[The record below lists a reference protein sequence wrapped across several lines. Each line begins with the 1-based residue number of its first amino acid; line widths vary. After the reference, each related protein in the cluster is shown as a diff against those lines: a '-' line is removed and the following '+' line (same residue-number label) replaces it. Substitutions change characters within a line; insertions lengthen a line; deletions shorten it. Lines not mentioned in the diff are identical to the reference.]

1 VETSEQQRRPTV
13 GSLAHTLAAAQLD
26 FDAIDV
32 ADMLWL
38 AQFAATPAPA
48 QPDPAPVEE
57 PAADLPGLDP
67 APGSPPPSIEIDD
80 LPPPP
85 DGGLNLYADT
95 PAPEPTGEEA
105 TEPAPSP
112 PGTPFAV
119 PAAPALRTRIDLARA
134 LRPLMRKVPSR
145 TQFDLDEAATVTQIA
160 ETAVWL
166 PVVRPRP
173 ERWLELDLV
182 VESSKTTV
190 IWEQAI
196 AELNHLVEYQGAFRA
211 LRTWHLDGVEG
222 QIRLFPRWRDG
233 LQPQSAATVSQR
245 PHTPKE
251 LVDPSGQR
259 LIWLVSDCTSAL
271 WRQGQ
276 LHPTLM
282 AWSQAQSVAIVQLLP
297 ESLWTRTALRDGHQV
312 KLSALAPGLPNS
324 RLEVEGL
331 PSRLVQ
337 RGGKDLATVPI
348 ITLEAPALKR
358 WARVVAG
365 AGDTRTPGRSFDL
378 TFLRRQA
385 KRARLAPPS
394 GAQPPPTAQ
403 ERVDLFR
410 ATASKTARQLANLM
424 AATPVSLPVI
434 NLLREAFKADFAEEV
449 SQSHVAEVL
458 LSGLLRR
465 CDTEADA
472 LCRYEFWGDDATQ
485 PEQRVRDILLGDT
498 AIAQTIKVLDV
509 LSAAICQKLGSPTKS
524 FQALLGDLTEAE
536 AAPEELRAAALPF
549 ATVGLDV
556 LRRLGGEYADLAE
569 HYGSIRTGQQGE
581 AERSASEFL
590 LEDDTYEVAEFI
602 NFPPL
607 EPFEFVDAQFEE
619 ETPFPP
625 PLQTAEFTVVTFEA
639 SPEPEV
645 AESGSN
651 EPAIEPFEFIIA
663 TLHRS
668 SGQTQQSRIQGQETT
683 AKWVIERQQQQ
694 AYRLIEA
701 LPRAIVLEM
710 VSIPGGSFTMGS
722 PDDEPQRYDD
732 ESPQHEVTVPPFCMG
747 RYPITQAQWQA
758 VAALPRVK
766 RELDPDSSNFKGDN
780 RPVERVSWHDAV
792 EFCARLSAH
801 TERQYRLPSEAEWE
815 YACRAG
821 TTTPFHFGETITSEV
836 ANYKAIRSYGDGS
849 QGEYRRE
856 TTPVDHF
863 GIANPFGL
871 SDMHGNVSEW
881 CQDPWHRNYE
891 GAPTDGSVWP
901 GDGSRHVR
909 RGGSWYG
916 NPRYCRSAYRFNNN
930 ADNRFSSVGFRVCCS
945 APRLSP

>member
-1 VETSEQQRRPTV
+1 VETSEQQRRPAV

-26 FDAIDV
+26 FDAIDL

-38 AQFAATPAPA
+38 AQFTASPATAL
-48 QPDPAPVEE
+48 PDAE
-57 PAADLPGLDP
+57 PAGETEPDRPDLDATSATTPPSTERDDR
-67 APGSPPPSIEIDD
+67 SPPPAE
-80 LPPPP
+80 P
-85 DGGLNLYADT
+85 DLNLYADAPDPPSA
-95 PAPEPTGEEA
+95 PAEEDSA
-105 TEPAPSP
+105 EAAPPP

-119 PAAPALRTRIDLARA
+119 PAAPALRTRMDLARA

-160 ETAVWL
+160 ETEVWL
-166 PVVRPRP
+166 PVVRPWP

-211 LRTWHLDGVEG
+211 LRTWHLDGIDD

-233 LQPQSAATVSQR
+233 LQPQSAATASQR

-297 ESLWTRTALRDGHQV
+297 EPLWTRTALRDGHQV

-348 ITLEAPALKR
+348 VTLEAPALKR

-378 TFLRRQA
+378 AFLRRQA
-385 KRARLAPPS
+385 ARGRSTPPQ

-449 SQSHVAEVL
+449 RQSHVAEVL

-472 LCRYEFWGDDATQ
+472 LCRYEFWGDDDTE

-498 AIAQTIKVLDV
+498 AIAQTMKVLDV
-509 LSAAICQKLGSPTKS
+509 LSAAICRQLGSPTKS
-524 FQALLGDLTEAE
+524 FQALLGDLAE
-536 AAPEELRAAALPF
+536 TAPEDVRAAALPF

-569 HYGSIRTGQQGE
+569 RYGSIRTGQQVDTDIPV
-581 AERSASEFL
+581 SDFL

-607 EPFEFVDAQFEE
+607 EPFEFIDAQFEE
-619 ETPFPP
+619 EASFPP

-639 SPEPEV
+639 SSEPEV
-645 AESGSN
+645 AESGSD
-651 EPAIEPFEFIIA
+651 EPAIEPFEFTIA
-663 TLHRS
+663 TLHRRS
-668 SGQTQQSRIQGQETT
+668 RQTQQSGGQGQEGTG
-683 AKWVIERQQQQ
+683 WVTERRQHQ
-694 AYRLIEA
+694 AYRFIEI
-701 LPRAIVLEM
+701 LPGSVPLEM
-710 VSIPGGSFTMGS
+710 VLIPSGIFLMGS
-722 PDDEPQRYDD
+722 PED
-732 ESPQHEVTVPPFCMG
+732 ESGRLEREGPQHQVTVPPFCMG
-747 RYPITQAQWQA
+747 RYPITQAQWRT
-758 VAALPRVK
+758 VTALPEVERD
-766 RELDPDSSNFKGDN
+766 LNPDPSSFKGDK
-780 RPVERVSWHDAV
+780 RPVERVSWHDIASNSV
-792 EFCARLSAH
+792 PASPPVH
-801 TERQYRLPSEAEWE
+801 ERQYRLPSEAEWE

-821 TTTPFHFGETITSEV
+821 TSTPFHFGDMISPDV
-836 ANYKAIRSYGDGS
+836 VNYNGSSYAGGP
-849 QGEYRRE
+849 QGERRSK
-856 TTPVDHF
+856 TTPVGHF
-863 GIANPFGL
+863 GIANAFGL
-871 SDMHGNVSEW
+871 SDMHGNVFEW
-881 CQDPWHRNYE
+881 CQDHWHSSYK
-891 GAPTDGSVWP
+891 GAPTNSSAWVGNSSDQVC
-901 GDGSRHVR
+901 
-909 RGGSWYG
+909 RGGSWFG
-916 NPRYCRSAYRFNNN
+916 SPRYCRSAYRSSNIADDYNN
-930 ADNRFSSVGFRVCCS
+930 VIGFRVCCS
-945 APRLSP
+945 ALKFSP

>member
-378 TFLRRQA
+378 AFLRRQA
-385 KRARLAPPS
+385 ARERSTPPP

-449 SQSHVAEVL
+449 RQSHVAEVL

-465 CDTEADA
+465 CDTEADT

-498 AIAQTIKVLDV
+498 AIAQTVKVLDV

-524 FQALLGDLTEAE
+524 FQALLGDLAE
-536 AAPEELRAAALPF
+536 AVPEELRAAALPF

-569 HYGSIRTGQQGE
+569 RYGSIRTGQQDE
-581 AERSASEFL
+581 TETPASEFL

-619 ETPFPP
+619 EAPFPP
-625 PLQTAEFTVVTFEA
+625 PLQTAEFTVVTFEEA

-651 EPAIEPFEFIIA
+651 ELAIEPFEFMVA
-663 TLHRS
+663 TLRR
-668 SGQTQQSRIQGQETT
+668 SGQTQQSGDQVQGT
-683 AKWVIERQQQQ
+683 AEWVIERQQQQ
-694 AYRLIEA
+694 AYRLIEI
-701 LPRAIVLEM
+701 LPGDILLEM
-710 VSIPGGSFTMGS
+710 VIIPGGTFLMGS
-722 PDDEPQRYDD
+722 PPNEPERSKS
-732 ESPQHEVTVPPFCMG
+732 EGPQHQVTVPTFCMG
-747 RYPITQAQWQA
+747 RYPITQAQWRA
-758 VAALPRVK
+758 VVTLPQIERG
-766 RELDPDSSNFKGDN
+766 LNPDPARFKGDTC
-780 RPVERVSWHDAV
+780 PVEKVSWYDAV

-801 TERQYRLPSEAEWE
+801 VERAYRLPSEAEWE

-821 TTTPFHFGETITSEV
+821 TTTPFHFGNTLTSEL
-836 ANYKAIRSYGDGS
+836 ANYNRNFAYESGPKG
-849 QGEYRRE
+849 QYRRK
-856 TTPVDHF
+856 TNPVDHF
-863 GIANPFGL
+863 GIANSFGL
-871 SDMHGNVSEW
+871 TDMHGNVREW
-881 CQDPWHRNYE
+881 CQDRWHSNYE
-891 GAPTDGSVWP
+891 GATTDGSAWLQG
-901 GDGSRHVR
+901 GDASRRVR
-909 RGGSWYG
+909 RGGSWISL
-916 NPRYCRSAYRFNNN
+916 PRNCRSAYRYFNSARYRN
-930 ADNRFSSVGFRVCCS
+930 DTFGFRVCCA

>member
-1 VETSEQQRRPTV
+1 MWRTCCGWPSSRQPLPLPSRIRHPWRNPKRTYPTSTRRPGT
-13 GSLAHTLAAAQLD
+13 S
-26 FDAIDV
+26 
-32 ADMLWL
+32 
-38 AQFAATPAPA
+38 
-48 QPDPAPVEE
+48 
-57 PAADLPGLDP
+57 
-67 APGSPPPSIEIDD
+67 PPSIEIDD

-95 PAPEPTGEEA
+95 PAPDPTGEDSP
-105 TEPAPSP
+105 EPAPSP

-119 PAAPALRTRIDLARA
+119 PAAPALRTRMDLARA

-211 LRTWHLDGVEG
+211 LRTWHLDGIEG

-233 LQPQSAATVSQR
+233 LQPQSAATASQR

-297 ESLWTRTALRDGHQV
+297 EPLWTRTALRDGHQV

-348 ITLEAPALKR
+348 VTLEAPALKR

-378 TFLRRQA
+378 AFLRRQA

-485 PEQRVRDILLGDT
+485 PEQRVRDILLG
-498 AIAQTIKVLDV
+498 IRRSPRRSKCWMCCRQ
-509 LSAAICQKLGSPTKS
+509 LSAKS
-524 FQALLGDLTEAE
+524 W
-536 AAPEELRAAALPF
+536 AAP
-549 ATVGLDV
+549 
-556 LRRLGGEYADLAE
+556 
-569 HYGSIRTGQQGE
+569 
-581 AERSASEFL
+581 
-590 LEDDTYEVAEFI
+590 
-602 NFPPL
+602 
-607 EPFEFVDAQFEE
+607 
-619 ETPFPP
+619 
-625 PLQTAEFTVVTFEA
+625 
-639 SPEPEV
+639 
-645 AESGSN
+645 
-651 EPAIEPFEFIIA
+651 
-663 TLHRS
+663 
-668 SGQTQQSRIQGQETT
+668 
-683 AKWVIERQQQQ
+683 
-694 AYRLIEA
+694 
-701 LPRAIVLEM
+701 PRA
-710 VSIPGGSFTMGS
+710 F
-722 PDDEPQRYDD
+722 
-732 ESPQHEVTVPPFCMG
+732 
-747 RYPITQAQWQA
+747 
-758 VAALPRVK
+758 
-766 RELDPDSSNFKGDN
+766 
-780 RPVERVSWHDAV
+780 
-792 EFCARLSAH
+792 
-801 TERQYRLPSEAEWE
+801 
-815 YACRAG
+815 
-821 TTTPFHFGETITSEV
+821 
-836 ANYKAIRSYGDGS
+836 
-849 QGEYRRE
+849 RR
-856 TTPVDHF
+856 
-863 GIANPFGL
+863 
-871 SDMHGNVSEW
+871 
-881 CQDPWHRNYE
+881 C
-891 GAPTDGSVWP
+891 
-901 GDGSRHVR
+901 
-909 RGGSWYG
+909 
-916 NPRYCRSAYRFNNN
+916 
-930 ADNRFSSVGFRVCCS
+930 
-945 APRLSP
+945 

>member
-57 PAADLPGLDP
+57 PAADLPDRDP
-67 APGSPPPSIEIDD
+67 DPGPPPPSIETDG

-85 DGGLNLYADT
+85 DAGLNLYADT
-95 PAPEPTGEEA
+95 PAPDPTGEEV

-119 PAAPALRTRIDLARA
+119 PAAPALRTRMDLARA

-211 LRTWHLDGVEG
+211 LRTWHLDGQEG

-233 LQPQSAATVSQR
+233 LQPNPSAPPSQR
-245 PHTPKE
+245 PHTPNE
-251 LVDPSGQR
+251 LVDPTGQR

-276 LHPTLM
+276 IHPTLM

-297 ESLWTRTALRDGHQV
+297 EPLWTRTALRDGHQV
-312 KLSALAPGLPNS
+312 KLSALAPGLPNT

-331 PSRLVQ
+331 PSRLMQ

-348 ITLEAPALKR
+348 VTLDAPALKR

-378 TFLRRQA
+378 AFLRRQA
-385 KRARLAPPS
+385 ARGRSTPPQ
-394 GAQPPPTAQ
+394 GAQPLPTAQ

-449 SQSHVAEVL
+449 RQSHVAEVL

-465 CDTEADA
+465 CDTEADT
-472 LCRYEFWGDDATQ
+472 LCRYEFWGDDAAQ

-509 LSAAICQKLGSPTKS
+509 LSAAICRQLGSPTKS
-524 FQALLGDLTEAE
+524 FQALLAEAE
-536 AAPEELRAAALPF
+536 AGAAPEELRAAALPF

-619 ETPFPP
+619 EAETIFPQS
-625 PLQTAEFTVVTFEA
+625 LQQFEELLQPDTAATGVEDISDELIA
-639 SPEPEV
+639 SQ
-645 AESGSN
+645 
-651 EPAIEPFEFIIA
+651 
-663 TLHRS
+663 LHR
-668 SGQTQQSRIQGQETT
+668 
-683 AKWVIERQQQQ
+683 
-694 AYRLIEA
+694 YPFL
-701 LPRAIVLEM
+701 
-710 VSIPGGSFTMGS
+710 
-722 PDDEPQRYDD
+722 YDTHLLVNKD
-732 ESPQHEVTVPPFCMG
+732 S
-747 RYPITQAQWQA
+747 TQAQLEHFRGLRQQSEAQLGVKLARWARWQA
-758 VAALPRVK
+758 DKSFPNPTRLGDEELQAALHHYTGKVNGNRSQRDMAHMFAVYSRTVRSFRDFKEEFLEYLIAPLASKDYRYDNHAFTRTLRAFVRQTLSEFDDQPPKEYTIVSFCQKLVTFVVAEGRKNLIFRRFRALIEDAGHILTLGLLLRVVLFCPRVK
-766 RELDPDSSNFKGDN
+766 PWLENRMAMLFKHHEQIRCG
-780 RPVERVSWHDAV
+780 DAV
-792 EFCARLSAH
+792 WLIDTLEH
-801 TERQYRLPSEAEWE
+801 TNVAL
-815 YACRAG
+815 
-821 TTTPFHFGETITSEV
+821 ITNFS
-836 ANYKAIRSYGDGS
+836 KSYLF
-849 QGEYRRE
+849 Q
-856 TTPVDHF
+856 T
-863 GIANPFGL
+863 
-871 SDMHGNVSEW
+871 
-881 CQDPWHRNYE
+881 
-891 GAPTDGSVWP
+891 
-901 GDGSRHVR
+901 
-909 RGGSWYG
+909 
-916 NPRYCRSAYRFNNN
+916 
-930 ADNRFSSVGFRVCCS
+930 
-945 APRLSP
+945 

>member
-38 AQFAATPAPA
+38 AQFTATPAPA
-48 QPDPAPVEE
+48 QADPAPVEE
-57 PAADLPGLDP
+57 PAADLPDLDP
-67 APGSPPPSIEIDD
+67 APGPPPPSIEIDD

-95 PAPEPTGEEA
+95 PAPEPTGEEV

-119 PAAPALRTRIDLARA
+119 PAAPALRTRMDLARA

-233 LQPQSAATVSQR
+233 LQPQSAATASQR

-297 ESLWTRTALRDGHQV
+297 EPLWTRTALRDGHQV

-378 TFLRRQA
+378 AFLRRQA
-385 KRARLAPPS
+385 KRARSAPPP

-449 SQSHVAEVL
+449 RQSHVAEVL

-472 LCRYEFWGDDATQ
+472 LCRYEFWGDDDTQ

-509 LSAAICQKLGSPTKS
+509 LSAAICRQLGSPTKS
-524 FQALLGDLTEAE
+524 FQALLGDLAE
-536 AAPEELRAAALPF
+536 TAPEDVRAAALPF

-569 HYGSIRTGQQGE
+569 RYGSIRTGQRVDTDHP
-581 AERSASEFL
+581 ATEFL

-607 EPFEFVDAQFEE
+607 EPFEFIDAQFEE
-619 ETPFPP
+619 EAPFPP

-639 SPEPEV
+639 SSEPEV
-645 AESGSN
+645 AESGSD
-651 EPAIEPFEFIIA
+651 EPEIEPFEFTVA
-663 TLHRS
+663 TLHRRS
-668 SGQTQQSRIQGQETT
+668 RQTQQSGGQGQEGTG
-683 AKWVIERQQQQ
+683 WVTERQQHQ
-694 AYRLIEA
+694 AYRFIEM
-701 LPRAIVLEM
+701 LPGSVPLEM
-710 VSIPGGSFTMGS
+710 VLIPSGIFLMGS
-722 PDDEPQRYDD
+722 PEDEP
-732 ESPQHEVTVPPFCMG
+732 G
-747 RYPITQAQWQA
+747 RYE
-758 VAALPRVK
+758 
-766 RELDPDSSNFKGDN
+766 REVP
-780 RPVERVSWHDAV
+780 
-792 EFCARLSAH
+792 SA
-801 TERQYRLPSEAEWE
+801 
-815 YACRAG
+815 
-821 TTTPFHFGETITSEV
+821 
-836 ANYKAIRSYGDGS
+836 
-849 QGEYRRE
+849 
-856 TTPVDHF
+856 
-863 GIANPFGL
+863 
-871 SDMHGNVSEW
+871 
-881 CQDPWHRNYE
+881 
-891 GAPTDGSVWP
+891 
-901 GDGSRHVR
+901 
-909 RGGSWYG
+909 
-916 NPRYCRSAYRFNNN
+916 
-930 ADNRFSSVGFRVCCS
+930 
-945 APRLSP
+945 

>member
-1 VETSEQQRRPTV
+1 
-13 GSLAHTLAAAQLD
+13 
-26 FDAIDV
+26 
-32 ADMLWL
+32 MLWL
-38 AQFAATPAPA
+38 AQFTASPATAL
-48 QPDPAPVEE
+48 PDAE
-57 PAADLPGLDP
+57 PAGETEPDRPDLDP
-67 APGSPPPSIEIDD
+67 TSATTPPSTERDDRSPPPAE
-80 LPPPP
+80 P
-85 DGGLNLYADT
+85 DLNLYADAPDPPSA
-95 PAPEPTGEEA
+95 PAEEDSA
-105 TEPAPSP
+105 EAAPPP

-119 PAAPALRTRIDLARA
+119 PAAPALRTRMDLARA

-160 ETAVWL
+160 ETEVWL

-211 LRTWHLDGVEG
+211 LRTWHLDGIDG

-233 LQPQSAATVSQR
+233 LQPQSAATSSQR
-245 PHTPKE
+245 PHTPNE

-259 LIWLVSDCTSAL
+259 LIWLVSDCTSVL

-282 AWSQAQSVAIVQLLP
+282 AWSQAQSVAIVQMLP
-297 ESLWTRTALRDGHQV
+297 EPLWTRTALRDGHQV
-312 KLSALAPGLPNS
+312 KLSALAPGLPNT

-331 PSRLVQ
+331 PSRLMQ

-348 ITLEAPALKR
+348 VTLDAPALKR

-378 TFLRRQA
+378 AFLRRQA
-385 KRARLAPPS
+385 TRGRSTPPP

-449 SQSHVAEVL
+449 RQSHVAEVL

-465 CDTEADA
+465 CDTEADT

-498 AIAQTIKVLDV
+498 AIAQTVKVLDV

-524 FQALLGDLTEAE
+524 FQALLGELAE
-536 AAPEELRAAALPF
+536 TAPEDLQAAALPF

-581 AERSASEFL
+581 VDPSASDFL

-619 ETPFPP
+619 KAPFPP
-625 PLQTAEFTVVTFEA
+625 PLQTAEFTVVTFENSA
-639 SPEPEV
+639 EV
-645 AESGSN
+645 
-651 EPAIEPFEFIIA
+651 PQPFEFTVA
-663 TLHRS
+663 TLRRS
-668 SGQTQQSRIQGQETT
+668 SQSQQASEQQQSSAE
-683 AKWVIERQQQQ
+683 WVIERQQQQ

-701 LPRAIVLEM
+701 LPGDISLEM
-710 VSIPGGSFTMGS
+710 VVIPGGSFTMGS
-722 PDDEPQRYDD
+722 PDEEPERYNR
-732 ESPQHEVTVPPFCMG
+732 ESPQHTVTVSPFCMG
-747 RYPITQAQWQA
+747 RYPITQAQWRV
-758 VAALPRVK
+758 VAAFPQVERKLNP
-766 RELDPDSSNFKGDN
+766 DPSRFKGDN
-780 RPVERVSWHDAV
+780 RPVERVSWHDAI
-792 EFCARLSAH
+792 EFCARLSARN
-801 TERQYRLPSEAEWE
+801 ERQYRLPSEAEWE

-821 TTTPFHFGETITSEV
+821 TTTPFHFGETITSEI
-836 ANYKAIRSYGDGS
+836 ANYNATRSYSDGPK
-849 QGEYRRE
+849 GEYRQE
-856 TTPVDHF
+856 TVPVNHF
-863 GIANPFGL
+863 GIANLFGL
-871 SDMHGNVSEW
+871 SDMHGNVREW
-881 CQDPWHRNYE
+881 CQDPWHSTYE
-891 GAPTDGSVWP
+891 GALTNGSFWP
-901 GDGSRHVR
+901 KDSSDRVR
-909 RGGSWYG
+909 RGGSWCI
-916 NPRYCRSAYRFNNN
+916 NPRNCRSAYRGFNV
-930 ADNRFSSVGFRVCCS
+930 AANRLNFIGFRVCCS
-945 APRLSP
+945 APRPALSEAVG